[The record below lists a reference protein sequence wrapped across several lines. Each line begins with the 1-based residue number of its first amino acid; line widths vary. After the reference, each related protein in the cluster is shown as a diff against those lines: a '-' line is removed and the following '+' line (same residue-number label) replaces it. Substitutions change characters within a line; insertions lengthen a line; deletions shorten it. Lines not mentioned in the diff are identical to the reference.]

1 LETRQEEKEDSAAQ
15 ASIESALIRNL
26 RGFLRSEDYF
36 LPRSI
41 FFLFLFIM
49 GGMKRPHMSINIK
62 SRISVVLVRPEH
74 PENIG
79 LVARNMKNTGFF
91 HLRLVGVDGLDE
103 RTYKTA
109 IHSHDILKAARI
121 CTRLGEATAD
131 FSVVFA
137 ATAKRRKNFSVLSLG
152 DAVEKM
158 CRYPESTKVGLL
170 FGNERTGLTTEELKH
185 SNFRFVLPQSSK
197 QPSYNLASAV
207 LLSLYAISTRA
218 PDKCW
223 TTGQQRP
230 LPRKKQVECIEIIL
244 RKLEESGF
252 LHQTNKQHITEMIY
266 DIFGRL
272 SMTERDRRLLLALFS
287 KGMNQ

>member
-1 LETRQEEKEDSAAQ
+1 
-15 ASIESALIRNL
+15 
-26 RGFLRSEDYF
+26 
-36 LPRSI
+36 
-41 FFLFLFIM
+41 M
-49 GGMKRPHMSINIK
+49 GGMKHPPGSIDLK
-62 SRISVVLVRPEH
+62 SRIFVVLVRPEH

-91 HLRLVGVDGLDE
+91 HLRLVGVGGLDD
-103 RTYKTA
+103 RAYKTA
-109 IHSHDILKAARI
+109 IHSPDILKAAQI
-121 CTRLGEATAD
+121 YSRLEEATAD

-137 ATAKRRKNFSVLSLG
+137 ATAKRRKNFSVFSLG
-152 DAVEKM
+152 DALEKLY
-158 CRYPESTKVGLL
+158 RYPESTKVGLL

-185 SNFRFVLPQSSK
+185 SNFRFVLPQSTE

-207 LLSLYAISTRA
+207 LLTLYAISSSA

-223 TTGQQRP
+223 TTEQQQP
-230 LPRKKQVECIEIIL
+230 LPRKKQEECIEIIL
-244 RKLEESGF
+244 RRLEESGF
-252 LHQTNKQHITEMIY
+252 LHPTNKQHTTEMIY